1 MKKILSV
8 IAGSLLF
15 ISVSVFAEEHLNAA
29 LEHANAA
36 VAEGHAGSAPKL
48 TIHAKAALDHSLAA
62 SLVAKSVSK
71 IILMLHL
78 SLCSR
83 LLTMQH

>member
-36 VAEGHAGSAPKL
+36 VAEGPQVQL
-48 TIHAKAALDHSLAA
+48 
-62 SLVAKSVSK
+62 
-71 IILMLHL
+71 
-78 SLCSR
+78 
-83 LLTMQH
+83 QN